1 MAEQLIKKT
10 GEGYSNVMPKSWI
23 EAITDK
29 STGESLTHIL
39 QGFNMYFLSYTGN
52 TEQTRCQVPK
62 ILRKKGL
69 WITYVKYDGNV
80 YTEWYNSDNIDD
92 KSWGN
97 SSNWRIGNNEL
108 VGDLTISANGNWVI
122 NGNETEFKAIG
133 EKGNTPLI
141 RIADN
146 KLQVSYD
153 GGDTYNNVSD
163 NPVYTKFRWQSS
175 QNDNVGNIQF
185 SIDDGKT
192 WKNFSSTFVNNLHIS
207 RYIGANETL
216 PTSGVVEGT
225 IYAKGPTYAESDASH
240 SNPIYRLWVY
250 AYKGNTL
257 AWQDNGEF
265 TSINAGITQEL
276 GNSESLVVSQKCIS
290 DNISKITNTLFPQ
303 EVSTI
308 VSIDEK
314 YNIGQTYIVKKTNLH
329 VNAGVEYNITI
340 QGTVVSNTTV
350 LRLMDENNS
359 QIIVIEIDGSR
370 GNGNRTITFTPP
382 QSGYIALIV
391 LELKEYGSYTIKPT
405 LVKDDSITSTV
416 ERLTKKVDEVSDG
429 LKNNSDEILTMN
441 NTLYGNV
448 NILTEEYDFTKSH
461 IQDTYVVQ
469 KGNLKISKGHKYEI
483 TISPSENGM
492 NSFLRIYDASNTSTL
507 QSEIPNSSGES
518 HRTITFECEFDG
530 KIAVVIRTLTKLCTV
545 SLTVKDVTNVGGIVK
560 KIEQLE
566 DSNSIIKQLKVL
578 VIGDSITT
586 GSSSAK
592 LSSVNMPSYGKY
604 EKWVDILIK
613 LGLFNSDTIN
623 CSQHATGFVAKNG
636 SSEWVNNSDF
646 LSRLKYFVNNNTINP
661 STIDLIIVF
670 GGIND
675 FKLPCEIGEFGE
687 KDTTK
692 FIPALEAFYNYLEE
706 TFTQA
711 RIVVCTPTRCAV
723 ATGQTDWST
732 RVDWAPN
739 EGFIADE
746 NSLRITYDTYVD
758 AIKKCC
764 KKYSLPVIDLA
775 YESGFMPL
783 NKKNR
788 EKWSFVFDESAS
800 IPTDGIHPNYDFQQ
814 KMLAPMI
821 YSFVSKL
828 FISQNNSL

>member
-1 MAEQLIKKT
+1 MYNSKYYTCEQIDQRLLDGYYDDAVAAGYTGTKAQYLAGLLKAINYSANPTLLAEKVIYNPSASGL
-10 GEGYSNVMPKSWI
+10 SSKSVKAALD
-23 EAITDK
+23 EL
-29 STGESLTHIL
+29 SEELTHAV
-39 QGFNMYFLSYTGN
+39 FLGN
-52 TEQTRCQVPK
+52 KDTSNPVPQPEGTRADIATKAIQ
-62 ILRKKGL
+62 
-69 WITYVKYDGNV
+69 
-80 YTEWYNSDNIDD
+80 DD
-92 KSWGN
+92 EGN
-97 SSNWRIGNNEL
+97 SIKETYATNENL
-108 VGDLTISANGNWVI
+108 GI
-122 NGNETEFKAIG
+122 
-133 EKGNTPLI
+133 
-141 RIADN
+141 
-146 KLQVSYD
+146 
-153 GGDTYNNVSD
+153 
-163 NPVYTKFRWQSS
+163 TKYPH
-175 QNDNVGNIQF
+175 F
-185 SIDDGKT
+185 SITNKYS
-192 WKNFSSTFVNNLHIS
+192 K
-207 RYIGANETL
+207 
-216 PTSGVVEGT
+216 GT
-225 IYAKGPTYAESDASH
+225 IVYFEEDRKL
-240 SNPIYRLWVY
+240 YRFNVDHEPGIW
-250 AYKGNTL
+250 
-257 AWQDNGEF
+257 D
-265 TSINAGITQEL
+265 TSQVTKINYLEANIAQEL
-276 GNSESLVVSQKCIS
+276 GDSESLVVSQKCIS
-290 DNISKITNTLFPQ
+290 DNISKITDTLFPQ

-308 VSIDEK
+308 VSIGEK
-314 YNIGQTYIVKKTNLH
+314 HNIGQTYIVKKTNLH
-329 VNAGVEYNITI
+329 VNSGVEYNITI

-350 LRLMDENNS
+350 LGLMDENNS

-461 IQDTYVVQ
+461 IQDTYVV
-469 KGNLKISKGHKYEI
+469 KSGNLKISKGHKYEI
-483 TISPSENGM
+483 TISPSENGIE
-492 NSFLRIYDASNTSTL
+492 SFLRIYDASNTSIL

-670 GGIND
+670 GGISD

-723 ATGQTDWST
+723 TTGQTAWST

-764 KKYSLPVIDLA
+764 KKYSLPIIDLA

-788 EKWSFVFDESAS
+788 EKWSFVFDESSS

-821 YSFVSKL
+821 YGFISKL
-828 FISQNNSL
+828 FISQDNSL

>member
-1 MAEQLIKKT
+1 MFSGKVSKT
-10 GEGYSNVMPKSWI
+10 D
-23 EAITDK
+23 ITQ
-29 STGESLTHIL
+29 STGT
-39 QGFNMYFLSYTGN
+39 
-52 TEQTRCQVPK
+52 
-62 ILRKKGL
+62 
-69 WITYVKYDGNV
+69 
-80 YTEWYNSDNIDD
+80 
-92 KSWGN
+92 
-97 SSNWRIGNNEL
+97 
-108 VGDLTISANGNWVI
+108 
-122 NGNETEFKAIG
+122 
-133 EKGNTPLI
+133 
-141 RIADN
+141 
-146 KLQVSYD
+146 
-153 GGDTYNNVSD
+153 
-163 NPVYTKFRWQSS
+163 
-175 QNDNVGNIQF
+175 
-185 SIDDGKT
+185 
-192 WKNFSSTFVNNLHIS
+192 STTAVM
-207 RYIGANETL
+207 
-216 PTSGVVEGT
+216 
-225 IYAKGPTYAESDASH
+225 
-240 SNPIYRLWVY
+240 
-250 AYKGNTL
+250 
-257 AWQDNGEF
+257 
-265 TSINAGITQEL
+265 
-276 GNSESLVVSQKCIS
+276 SQKAVS
-290 DNISKITNTLFPQ
+290 DNISKITDVLFPKESSNTLS
-303 EVSTI
+303 VDSG
-308 VSIDEK
+308 

-359 QIIVIEIDGSR
+359 QIIVSGIDGSR
-370 GNGNRTITFTPP
+370 GNENRTIAFTPP
-382 QSGYIALIV
+382 QSGYIALVV
-391 LELKEYGSYTIKPT
+391 LELKEYSSYTIKTT

-416 ERLTKKVDEVSDG
+416 ERLTKKVDEVS
-429 LKNNSDEILTMN
+429 SDHTKLSEID
-441 NTLYGNV
+441 NTLYGS
-448 NILTEEYDFTKSH
+448 IDTFTEEYDFTKFP
-461 IQDTYVVQ
+461 IQHEYAVQ
-469 KGNLKISKGHKYEI
+469 RGNLEVSKGHKYEI
-483 TISPSENGM
+483 TISPSEDGID
-492 NSFLRIYDASNTSTL
+492 SFLRIYDASNTSIL
-507 QSEIPNSSGES
+507 QFEIPNSSGKS
-518 HRTITFECEFDG
+518 NRTITFECEFDG
-530 KIAVVIRTLTKLCTV
+530 KIAVVIKKLTKLCTIN
-545 SLTVKDVTNVGGIVK
+545 LTVKDITNVGGIVK
-560 KIEQLE
+560 KLEQIE

-636 SSEWVNNSDF
+636 TSEWVNNSDF

-723 ATGQTDWST
+723 ETGQTDWST

-739 EGFIADE
+739 DGFIADE
-746 NSLRITYDTYVD
+746 NSLRITYDAYVE

-764 KKYSLPVIDLA
+764 KKYSIPVIDLA

-788 EKWSFVFDESAS
+788 EKWSFVWDESAS

-821 YSFVSKL
+821 YGFVSKL
-828 FISQNNSL
+828 FMSQNNFLQEIYN